1 MVDITTGRLVWAFNP
16 AQAGVSRFT
25 QKVSPQ
31 RQIHSE
37 EEYLIVSF
45 QSNYCWLWGRFFCI
59 WYFLLPKS
67 REVFTSSW
75 LLRQVTWR
83 RSSSQ
88 AQPSGQKAKEEGR
101 RWKTRK
107 RSRRHILTPDL
118 GKASIRVIFTT
129 VKSTPCLW
137 SQKATAKFQIHS
149 FTSLNQGV
157 LHKVVKE
164 APPSSIQRGGSGR
177 TECRRG
183 TGPVR
188 RDHSCPG
195 AQYICISTLNCG
207 QLYTLV
213 QKMVF

>member
-45 QSNYCWLWGRFFCI
+45 YCWLWGRFFCI

-157 LHKVVKE
+157 LWRKLLQ
-164 APPSSIQRGGSGR
+164 APSSAEVQGGLSAEEVPDR
-177 TECRRG
+177 FAET
-183 TGPVR
+183 TAVR
-188 RDHSCPG
+188 AHNIYVFPHSIVG
-195 AQYICISTLNCG
+195 S
-207 QLYTLV
+207 
-213 QKMVF
+213 